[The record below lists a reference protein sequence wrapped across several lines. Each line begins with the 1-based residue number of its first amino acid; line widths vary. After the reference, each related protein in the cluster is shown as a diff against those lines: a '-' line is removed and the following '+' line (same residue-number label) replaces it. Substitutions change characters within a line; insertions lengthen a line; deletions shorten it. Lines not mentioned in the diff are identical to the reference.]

1 MASGEV
7 LRPEPRELR
16 ACGLA
21 ALAEAGVLAL
31 PVWLV
36 LTETRGLE
44 VGVMALAVPFV
55 AVYVGGVLLAC
66 RFRASPNVAIV
77 AAVLAVLAGIW
88 LGHGDLN
95 RTVFAI
101 VVCSPRLVPARH
113 ARPAGL
119 ARPDPRGGRVVRPGT
134 RPRGADRGRSDE
146 GVASAAPAVRP
157 GVLRGGAREQGEHRV
172 DLGRRRRAGRTGSS
186 RVDPPGPPRHRR
198 ARGRDGRGG
207 RAEHR
212 GRRLRPDRGVADP
225 RGQRRRHVPRVGA
238 LAGRAADLLAGRSAR
253 HRPRPRPGVPRE
265 PA

>member
-1 MASGEV
+1 MMASGEV

-66 RFRASPNVAIV
+66 RFRASPNVAIG

-95 RTVFAI
+95 RIVFAI
-101 VVCSPRLVPARH
+101 VVCLLVSFRLVTLAQRDWRTPIH
-113 ARPAGL
+113 AEVGWFALALGLEVLIAAGATREWRAPLLLFVPVFFVAAL
-119 ARPDPRGGRVVRPGT
+119 ASR
-134 RPRGADRGRSDE
+134 
-146 GVASAAPAVRP
+146 ASTVWTS
-157 GVLRGGAREQGEHRV
+157 GGAGELDERV
-172 DLGRRRRAGRTGSS
+172 RAAWIRRALLAT
-186 RVDPPGPPRHRR
+186 
-198 ARGRDGRGG
+198 
-207 RAEHR
+207 
-212 GRRLRPDRGVADP
+212 
-225 RGQRRRHVPRVGA
+225 GA
-238 LAGRAADLLAGRSAR
+238 LVAAMAAAVVLSIEGGVFDRIGVWLTPAADAVATFLA
-253 HRPRPRPGVPRE
+253 
-265 PA
+265 